1 MKADIVILTPIA
13 PEYEA
18 VLAHLQDIK
27 DVNELSYLC
36 QLGIFQG
43 KTTSFTVAVCQTSSG
58 NVPVAK
64 AAIACIHFFQP
75 DYIFLTGTSGGI
87 KKFNIGDIIIG
98 ETGYDYE
105 TGKEYDEG
113 FKARPKVA
121 HSDKKLVA
129 LAQVVGQKDDWK
141 NRIKIKYPINTNN
154 IKIKTGAIA
163 SGSKIVATLKS
174 NVLEVIKTHY
184 NYTVAIEMEAY
195 GFLDTLAD
203 YLNIAAI
210 NIRSISDLLSDKQTA
225 NLNHS
230 KEIAS
235 ANAAAFTFEVIANLE
250 KKNSA
255 KILNIRKSF
264 RWTLLILVPILLSFF
279 VYKKWFVAESSSTNQ
294 HTQIDSEIIP
304 EIEIPK
310 DTVVK
315 IEEVQP
321 ATVNKKRNIPSTP
334 QKIVSVDTP
343 NTSSI
348 PIEEKTKEELFEVK
362 IFPDIEAVQY
372 IIKDENNTI
381 VKKSQGYKTYNFQK
395 GSYTITFYHKQ
406 DTANYFMNIPDEK
419 TVILSFN

>member
-1 MKADIVILTPIA
+1 MKADIVILTPIT

-18 VLAHLQDIK
+18 VLLHLNNVRRVK
-27 DVNELSYLC
+27 ELTYLC
-36 QLGIFQG
+36 QFGEFQG
-43 KTTSFTVAVCQTSSG
+43 KTASFTVAVCQTGSG

-98 ETGYDYE
+98 KTGYDYE

-121 HSDKKLVA
+121 YSDKKLVA
-129 LAQVVGQKDDWK
+129 LAQIVGQKNEWK
-141 NRIKIKYPINTNN
+141 NRIKYPSNTDN
-154 IKIKTGAIA
+154 IHIKTGAIA
-163 SGSKIVATLKS
+163 SGEKVVATLKS
-174 NVLEVIKTHY
+174 SVLEIIKTHY
-184 NYTVAIEMEAY
+184 NDTVAIEMEAY

-203 YLNIAAI
+203 YPDIAAI
-210 NIRSISDLLSDKQTA
+210 NIRSISDLLSDKQAA

-230 KEIAS
+230 KEISS

-250 KKNSA
+250 KNKET
-255 KILNIRKSF
+255 KILNARKYFQS
-264 RWTLLILVPILLSFF
+264 TLLILVSILLSFF
-279 VYKKWFVAESSSTNQ
+279 VYKKWFASENSTTNQ
-294 HTQIDSEIIP
+294 HTQIDLETTP

-321 ATVNKKRNIPSTP
+321 AIIEKKKPTLSTTQQP
-334 QKIVSVDTP
+334 VSVDT
-343 NTSSI
+343 SSVSTV
-348 PIEEKTKEELFEVK
+348 PIQKEKPKEKLFEVSIIPK
-362 IFPDIEAVQY
+362 VKAAQY

-381 VKKSQGYKTYNFQK
+381 VKKSQGYKTYNFPK